1 LAGLASRRYGARL
14 PQFVALYAGDTIWAM
29 AMFALFALLAPRW
42 PTARVATA
50 ALVASWLVELSQL
63 YHAPWIDAV
72 RDTRIGG
79 LLLGYGFLWSDLLC
93 YTAGVALSAVLD
105 WEAQKFFHRR
115 A

>member
-1 LAGLASRRYGARL
+1 MAGLASRRYGARL

-105 WEAQKFFHRR
+105 
-115 A
+115 